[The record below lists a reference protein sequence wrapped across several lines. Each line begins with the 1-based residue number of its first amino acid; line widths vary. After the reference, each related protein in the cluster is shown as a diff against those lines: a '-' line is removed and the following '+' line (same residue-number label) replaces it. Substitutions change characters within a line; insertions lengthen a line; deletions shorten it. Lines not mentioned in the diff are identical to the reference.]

1 MERSPMK
8 STLRRNEPYKMLK
21 KEANPQDECLG
32 SRRHKEKMQK
42 KYPEEKGVLKR
53 TDPLTIIAGLKAK
66 AKAPKGHCIKMYNV
80 ERSLMHS
87 TLRTKEHHEMFK
99 KGKTTRSRKKSS
111 VKACLRE
118 RP

>member
-1 MERSPMK
+1 MK

-21 KEANPQDECLG
+21 KKQTP
-32 SRRHKEKMQK
+32 KMNIWEVEGIRKKTQK